1 MKLQGL
7 ITLACN
13 QLLRIVSAFNFLDH
27 LIANEIK
34 KAVLQSSEH
43 RTADCQRGTLVLPKS
58 PVLQLFYYRPAVA
71 KLCPNQTKSMM
82 E

>member
-7 ITLACN
+7 ITLAYN

-27 LIANEIK
+27 LLSNEIK
-34 KAVLQSSEH
+34 KPVFQTSKH
-43 RTADCQRGTLVLPKS
+43 RAADCLRAALLLPKL
-58 PVLQLFYYRPAVA
+58 PVPQTFCYGPAVTQ
-71 KLCPNQTKSMM
+71 LCLRQTRSMI